1 MGNSALTLGTA
12 SKFLAQD
19 HTLQNVYNT
28 TAEVTIA
35 TITVPAGLIKAGDR
49 LRIKFLTNTIQNA
62 VAVSYYYRIRFGGT
76 VPLTATIGTVM
87 SPNNRAVIETVY
99 ELDFLA
105 VNDVVCY
112 GHILQGMIGAS
123 IGGGDL
129 SSFSTSLYQYQGLC
143 RVTSDFSG
151 GSVITVT
158 VQPNQIR
165 GDSDHQIWGWTAE
178 HITT

>member
-1 MGNSALTLGTA
+1 MANSALTLGTA

-19 HTLQNVYNT
+19 HTIQNVYNT

-49 LRIKFLTNTIQNA
+49 IRVKFLTSTIQNA
-62 VAVSYYYRIRFGGT
+62 IAVSYYYRLRFGGT
-76 VPLTATIGTVM
+76 VPLTATITTQM
-87 SPNNRAVIETVY
+87 SPGNREVIETVY
-99 ELDFLA
+99 ELEFLA

-112 GHILQGMIGAS
+112 GHILQSQAGAS

-129 SSFSTSLYQYQGLC
+129 SSFTSSLYQYQGLC

-158 VQPNQIR
+158 IQPNQLR
-165 GDSDHQIWGWTAE
+165 ADSDHQIWGWTAE